1 MSSMKVCVLFRPLN
15 SKELSEFGDAVSVQG
30 INSDSF
36 IIKDEKEQEFEFTFD
51 RVFYQGSEQA
61 DIYEFLA
68 LPIVQGAVDAINGT
82 IITYGQTGAG
92 KTYSMEGP
100 SIVDCENKKK
110 GLLQRVVDGLFDAIV
125 NSEKPSKYTIKLSMV
140 EIYMEKVR
148 DLFDLSKDNI
158 QIKESKVHGIILNGA
173 TEVAISNSTEALQ
186 SLSVR
191 ENETMHFH
199 MRHFTHFGSDM
210 LFMLQSGIANRAV
223 GETQMNMSSSRSH
236 CLYIF
241 TVQQD
246 FAKDKRTKFGKLI
259 LADLAGSEKVEK
271 TGAEGKILEEAK
283 TINQS
288 LTALG
293 KVINA
298 MTSCTPGKPTHIPY
312 RDSKLTRILQD
323 ALGGC
328 SQTALLCCCSPSP
341 FNSSESLSTL
351 RFGARAK
358 HIKASVHVSCKEDLD
373 CNKAIA
379 VYTNVDES
387 RERILGKLRETMT
400 AEDVQLLEKLFVLEG
415 IFFDPNSVDEIEA
428 AYEDVTSR
436 TISSLHKAVEEL
448 STGVEK
454 VSFPNGIELHFDV
467 PWWIISQMKRE
478 NAALKARLKASE
490 EFYRRQL
497 EIRPLCLIL

>member
-186 SLSVR
+186 SLS
-191 ENETMHFH
+191 
-199 MRHFTHFGSDM
+199 
-210 LFMLQSGIANRAV
+210 SGIANRAV

-373 CNKAIA
+373 CNKAVA

-428 AYEDVTSR
+428 AYEDVMSR

-454 VSFPNGIELHFDV
+454 
-467 PWWIISQMKRE
+467 MKRE

>member
-1 MSSMKVCVLFRPLN
+1 MSNMKVCALFRPLN

-30 INSDSF
+30 ITSESF
-36 IIKDEKEQEFEFTFD
+36 IIKDEKEQEFDFTFD

-100 SIVDCENKKK
+100 SIVDCESKNK
-110 GLLQRVVDGLFDAIV
+110 GLLQRVVDGLFEAIMT
-125 NSEKPSKYTIKLSMV
+125 SEKPIKYTIKLSMV

-148 DLFDLSKDNI
+148 DLLDLSKDNI
-158 QIKESKVHGIILNGA
+158 QIKESKVHGIILSGA
-173 TEVAISNSTEALQ
+173 TEVAISNTAEALQ
-186 SLSVR
+186 SLS
-191 ENETMHFH
+191 
-199 MRHFTHFGSDM
+199 
-210 LFMLQSGIANRAV
+210 SGIANRAV

-241 TVQQD
+241 TVHQELT
-246 FAKDKRTKFGKLI
+246 KDKRTKFGKLI
-259 LADLAGSEKVEK
+259 LVDLAGSEKVDK

-298 MTSCTPGKPTHIPY
+298 MTSSAPGKPTHIPY

-323 ALGGC
+323 SLGGY

-341 FNSSESLSTL
+341 YNASESLFTL

-358 HIKASVHVSCKEDLD
+358 HIKATVHVSCKEDLD
-373 CNKAIA
+373 NNKEAI
-379 VYTNVDES
+379 VSTNVDES
-387 RERILGKLRETMT
+387 RERILEKMRERIT
-400 AEDVQLLEKLFVLEG
+400 AEDVKLLEELFVLEG
-415 IFFDPNSVDEIEA
+415 ILFDPNSVEEIEV
-428 AYEDVTSR
+428 AYEDITSR
-436 TISSLHKAVEEL
+436 TISSLYKIVEEL
-448 STGVEK
+448 STVAEK
-454 VSFPNGIELHFDV
+454 L
-467 PWWIISQMKRE
+467 KRE
-478 NAALKARLKASE
+478 NAALKASLKASE
-490 EFYRRQL
+490 ESYLHQL
-497 EIRPLCLIL
+497 DRRPLCLIL

>member
-186 SLSVR
+186 SLS
-191 ENETMHFH
+191 
-199 MRHFTHFGSDM
+199 
-210 LFMLQSGIANRAV
+210 SGIANRAV

-454 VSFPNGIELHFDV
+454 
-467 PWWIISQMKRE
+467 MKRE

>member
-1 MSSMKVCVLFRPLN
+1 MSAMKVCVLFRPLN

-30 INSDSF
+30 INSESF
-36 IIKDEKEQEFEFTFD
+36 IIKDEKEQEFDFTFD

-68 LPIVQGAVDAINGT
+68 LPIVQGALEAINGT

-100 SIVDCENKKK
+100 SIVDCESKKK
-110 GLLQRVVDGLFDAIV
+110 GLLQRVVDGLFEAIM

-140 EIYMEKVR
+140 AV
-148 DLFDLSKDNI
+148 
-158 QIKESKVHGIILNGA
+158 
-173 TEVAISNSTEALQ
+173 SNSAEALQ
-186 SLSVR
+186 SLS
-191 ENETMHFH
+191 
-199 MRHFTHFGSDM
+199 
-210 LFMLQSGIANRAV
+210 SGIANRAV
-223 GETQMNMSSSRSH
+223 GETRI
-236 CLYIF
+236 LRLF
-241 TVQQD
+241 L
-246 FAKDKRTKFGKLI
+246 TKFGKLI
-259 LADLAGSEKVEK
+259 LVDLAGSEKVEK

-298 MTSCTPGKPTHIPY
+298 MTSSTQGKPTHIPY

-341 FNSSESLSTL
+341 SNSSESLSTL

-358 HIKASVHVSCKEDLD
+358 HIKASVHVSCKEDID
-373 CNKAIA
+373 NIKDAT
-379 VYTNVDES
+379 VYPNVDES
-387 RERILGKLRETMT
+387 RERILAKLRERMT
-400 AEDVQLLEKLFVLEG
+400 AEDVQLLEKLLVLEG
-415 IFFDPNSVDEIEA
+415 IFFDPNSVDEIEE

-448 STGVEK
+448 NTGVEK
-454 VSFPNGIELHFDV
+454 
-467 PWWIISQMKRE
+467 MRRE
-478 NAALKARLKASE
+478 NAALKTSLKASE
-490 EFYRRQL
+490 EFYQHQL
-497 EIRPLCLIL
+497 ERRSLCLIL

>member
-186 SLSVR
+186 SLS
-191 ENETMHFH
+191 
-199 MRHFTHFGSDM
+199 
-210 LFMLQSGIANRAV
+210 SGIANRAV

-373 CNKAIA
+373 CNKAVA
-379 VYTNVDES
+379 VNTNVDES

-454 VSFPNGIELHFDV
+454 
-467 PWWIISQMKRE
+467 MKRE

>member
-1 MSSMKVCVLFRPLN
+1 MSTMKVCVLFRPLN
-15 SKELSEFGDAVSVQG
+15 PKELSEFGDAVSVQG
-30 INSDSF
+30 INSESF
-36 IIKDEKEQEFEFTFD
+36 IVKDEKEQEFDFTFD

-68 LPIVQGAVDAINGT
+68 LPIVQGALDAINGT

-100 SIVDCENKKK
+100 SIVDCESKKK
-110 GLLQRVVDGLFDAIV
+110 GLLQRVVDGLFEAIT
-125 NSEKPSKYTIKLSMV
+125 NSEKPSKYAIKLSMV

-158 QIKESKVHGIILNGA
+158 QIKESKVHGIVLNGA
-173 TEVAISNSTEALQ
+173 TEVAISNSAEALQ
-186 SLSVR
+186 SLS
-191 ENETMHFH
+191 
-199 MRHFTHFGSDM
+199 
-210 LFMLQSGIANRAV
+210 SGIANRAV

-241 TVQQD
+241 TVHQD
-246 FAKDKRTKFGKLI
+246 LTKDKRTKVGKLI
-259 LADLAGSEKVEK
+259 LVDLAGSEKVEK

-298 MTSCTPGKPTHIPY
+298 MTSSTPGKPTHIPY

-341 FNSSESLSTL
+341 SNSSESLSTL

-358 HIKASVHVSCKEDLD
+358 HVKASVHVSCKEDLD
-373 CNKAIA
+373 NTKDAT
-379 VYTNVDES
+379 VYTYVDES
-387 RERILGKLRETMT
+387 RERILAKLRERMT
-400 AEDVQLLEKLFVLEG
+400 DDDVLLLEKLFVLEG
-415 IFFDPNSVDEIEA
+415 IFFDPNSIDEIDA

-454 VSFPNGIELHFDV
+454 
-467 PWWIISQMKRE
+467 MKME
-478 NAALKARLKASE
+478 NVALKASLKVSE
-490 EFYRRQL
+490 EFYQHQL
-497 EIRPLCLIL
+497 ERRSLCFIL

>member
-1 MSSMKVCVLFRPLN
+1 MSTMKVCVLFRPLN

-30 INSDSF
+30 INSESF
-36 IIKDEKEQEFEFTFD
+36 IVKDEKEQEFDFTFD

-68 LPIVQGAVDAINGT
+68 LPIVQGALDAINGT

-100 SIVDCENKKK
+100 SIVDCESKKK
-110 GLLQRVVDGLFDAIV
+110 GLLRRVVDGLFEAIT

-158 QIKESKVHGIILNGA
+158 QIKESKVHGIVLNGA
-173 TEVAISNSTEALQ
+173 TEVAISNSAEALQ
-186 SLSVR
+186 SLS
-191 ENETMHFH
+191 
-199 MRHFTHFGSDM
+199 
-210 LFMLQSGIANRAV
+210 SGIANRAV

-241 TVQQD
+241 TVHQD
-246 FAKDKRTKFGKLI
+246 LTKDKRTKFGKLI
-259 LADLAGSEKVEK
+259 LVDLAGSEKVEK

-298 MTSCTPGKPTHIPY
+298 MTSSTPGKPTHIPY

-341 FNSSESLSTL
+341 SNSSESLSTL

-358 HIKASVHVSCKEDLD
+358 HVKASVHVSCKEDLD
-373 CNKAIA
+373 NTKDAT
-379 VYTNVDES
+379 VYTYVDES
-387 RERILGKLRETMT
+387 RERILAKLRERMT
-400 AEDVQLLEKLFVLEG
+400 DDDVLLLEKLFVLEG
-415 IFFDPNSVDEIEA
+415 IFFDPNSIDEIDA

-454 VSFPNGIELHFDV
+454 
-467 PWWIISQMKRE
+467 MKME
-478 NAALKARLKASE
+478 NVALKASLKVSE
-490 EFYRRQL
+490 EFYQHQL
-497 EIRPLCLIL
+497 ERRSLCFIL

>member
-186 SLSVR
+186 SLS
-191 ENETMHFH
+191 
-199 MRHFTHFGSDM
+199 
-210 LFMLQSGIANRAV
+210 SGIANRAV

>member
-1 MSSMKVCVLFRPLN
+1 MSTMKVCVLFRPLN
-15 SKELSEFGDAVSVQG
+15 PKELSEFADAVSVQG
-30 INSDSF
+30 INSESF
-36 IIKDEKEQEFEFTFD
+36 IVKDEKEQEFDFTFD

-68 LPIVQGAVDAINGT
+68 LPIVQGALDAINGT

-92 KTYSMEGP
+92 KTYCMEGP
-100 SIVDCENKKK
+100 SIVDCESKKK
-110 GLLQRVVDGLFDAIV
+110 GLLQRVVDGLFEAIT

-158 QIKESKVHGIILNGA
+158 QIKESKVHGIVLNGA
-173 TEVAISNSTEALQ
+173 TEVAISNSAEALQ
-186 SLSVR
+186 SLS
-191 ENETMHFH
+191 
-199 MRHFTHFGSDM
+199 
-210 LFMLQSGIANRAV
+210 SGIANRAV

-241 TVQQD
+241 IVHQD
-246 FAKDKRTKFGKLI
+246 LTKDKRTKFGKLI
-259 LADLAGSEKVEK
+259 LVDLAGSEKVEK

-298 MTSCTPGKPTHIPY
+298 MTSSTPGKPTHIPY

-341 FNSSESLSTL
+341 SNSSESLSTL

-358 HIKASVHVSCKEDLD
+358 HVKASVHASCKEDLD
-373 CNKAIA
+373 NTKDAT
-379 VYTNVDES
+379 VYTYVDES
-387 RERILGKLRETMT
+387 RERILAKLRERMT
-400 AEDVQLLEKLFVLEG
+400 ADDVQLLEKLFVLEG
-415 IFFDPNSVDEIEA
+415 IFFDPNSIDEIEA

-454 VSFPNGIELHFDV
+454 
-467 PWWIISQMKRE
+467 MKRE
-478 NAALKARLKASE
+478 NVALKASLKVSE
-490 EFYRRQL
+490 EFYQHQL
-497 EIRPLCLIL
+497 ERRSLCFIL

>member
-1 MSSMKVCVLFRPLN
+1 MSNMKVCALFRPLN

-30 INSDSF
+30 ITSESF
-36 IIKDEKEQEFEFTFD
+36 IIKDEKEQEFDFTFD

-100 SIVDCENKKK
+100 SIVDCESKNK
-110 GLLQRVVDGLFDAIV
+110 GLLQRVVDGLFEAIMT
-125 NSEKPSKYTIKLSMV
+125 SEKPIKYTIKLSMV

-148 DLFDLSKDNI
+148 DLLDLSKDNI
-158 QIKESKVHGIILNGA
+158 QIKESKVHGIILSGA
-173 TEVAISNSTEALQ
+173 TEVAISNTAEALQ
-186 SLSVR
+186 SLS
-191 ENETMHFH
+191 
-199 MRHFTHFGSDM
+199 
-210 LFMLQSGIANRAV
+210 SGIANRAV

-241 TVQQD
+241 TVHQELT
-246 FAKDKRTKFGKLI
+246 KDKRTKFGKLI
-259 LADLAGSEKVEK
+259 LVDLAGSEKVDK

-298 MTSCTPGKPTHIPY
+298 MTSSAPGKPTHIPY

-323 ALGGC
+323 ALGGY

-341 FNSSESLSTL
+341 YNASESLFTL

-358 HIKASVHVSCKEDLD
+358 HIKATVHVSCKEDLD
-373 CNKAIA
+373 NNKEAI
-379 VYTNVDES
+379 VSTNVDES
-387 RERILGKLRETMT
+387 RERILEKMRERIT
-400 AEDVQLLEKLFVLEG
+400 AEDVKLLEELFVLEG
-415 IFFDPNSVDEIEA
+415 ILFDPNSVEEIEV
-428 AYEDVTSR
+428 AYEDITSR
-436 TISSLHKAVEEL
+436 TISSLYKIVEEL
-448 STGVEK
+448 STVAEK
-454 VSFPNGIELHFDV
+454 L
-467 PWWIISQMKRE
+467 KRE
-478 NAALKARLKASE
+478 NAALKASLKASE
-490 EFYRRQL
+490 ESYLHQL
-497 EIRPLCLIL
+497 DRRPLCLIL

>member
-1 MSSMKVCVLFRPLN
+1 MSTMKVCVLFRPLN
-15 SKELSEFGDAVSVQG
+15 PKELSEFGDAVSVQG
-30 INSDSF
+30 INSESF
-36 IIKDEKEQEFEFTFD
+36 IVKDEKEQEFDFTFD

-68 LPIVQGAVDAINGT
+68 LPIVQGALDAINGT

-92 KTYSMEGP
+92 KTYSMEGL
-100 SIVDCENKKK
+100 SIVDCESKKK
-110 GLLQRVVDGLFDAIV
+110 GLLQRVVDGLFEAIT

-158 QIKESKVHGIILNGA
+158 QIKESKVHGIVLNGA
-173 TEVAISNSTEALQ
+173 TEFSSMQYAQHNLVAISNSAEALQ
-186 SLSVR
+186 SLS
-191 ENETMHFH
+191 
-199 MRHFTHFGSDM
+199 
-210 LFMLQSGIANRAV
+210 SGIANRAV

-241 TVQQD
+241 TVHQD
-246 FAKDKRTKFGKLI
+246 LTKDKRTKFGKLI
-259 LADLAGSEKVEK
+259 LVDLAGSEKVEK

-298 MTSCTPGKPTHIPY
+298 MTSSTPGKPTHIPY

-323 ALGGC
+323 ALVSSTSWTPFSPYFQPTLMSDDHLHYDLQGGC

-341 FNSSESLSTL
+341 SNSSESLSTL

-358 HIKASVHVSCKEDLD
+358 HVKASVHVSCKEDLD
-373 CNKAIA
+373 NTKDAT
-379 VYTNVDES
+379 VYTYVDES
-387 RERILGKLRETMT
+387 RERILAKLRERMT
-400 AEDVQLLEKLFVLEG
+400 ADDVQLLEKLFVLEG
-415 IFFDPNSVDEIEA
+415 IFFDPNSIDEIEA
-428 AYEDVTSR
+428 TYEDVTSR

-454 VSFPNGIELHFDV
+454 
-467 PWWIISQMKRE
+467 MKRE
-478 NAALKARLKASE
+478 NVALKASLKVSE
-490 EFYRRQL
+490 EFYQHQL
-497 EIRPLCLIL
+497 ERRSFCFIL

>member
-1 MSSMKVCVLFRPLN
+1 MSNMKVCVLFRPLN

-30 INSDSF
+30 INSESF
-36 IIKDEKEQEFEFTFD
+36 IIKDEKEHEFDLSFD

-68 LPIVQGAVDAINGT
+68 LPIVQGALDAINGT

-100 SIVDCENKKK
+100 SIVDCESRKK
-110 GLLQRVVDGLFDAIV
+110 GLLQRVVDGLFEAIMK
-125 NSEKPSKYTIKLSMV
+125 SEKPNKYTIKLSMV

-158 QIKESKVHGIILNGA
+158 QIKESKVHGIILNGT
-173 TEVAISNSTEALQ
+173 TEVTISNSAEALQ

-191 ENETMHFH
+191 ENETMCFH
-199 MRHFTHFGSDM
+199 MRRFIRFGSDM
-210 LFMLQSGIANRAV
+210 AV
-223 GETQMNMSSSRSH
+223 HVAEN
-236 CLYIF
+236 
-241 TVQQD
+241 
-246 FAKDKRTKFGKLI
+246 KFGKLI
-259 LADLAGSEKVEK
+259 LVDLAGSEKVEK

-298 MTSCTPGKPTHIPY
+298 MTSSTPGKPTHIPY

-323 ALGGC
+323 ALGGY

-341 FNSSESLSTL
+341 SNSSESLSTL

-358 HIKASVHVSCKEDLD
+358 HIKASVHVSCKEDLAN
-373 CNKAIA
+373 NKDVT

-387 RERILGKLRETMT
+387 RERILAKLRERMT
-400 AEDVQLLEKLFVLEG
+400 AEDVQLLEELFVLEG
-415 IFFDPNSVDEIEA
+415 IFFDPNSVEEMEA
-428 AYEDVTSR
+428 AYKDVTSR
-436 TISSLHKAVEEL
+436 TISSFRKAVEEL
-448 STGVEK
+448 STVVEK
-454 VSFPNGIELHFDV
+454 
-467 PWWIISQMKRE
+467 MKWE
-478 NAALKARLKASE
+478 NATLKASLKASE
-490 EFYRRQL
+490 EFYQHQL
-497 EIRPLCLIL
+497 ERRSLCLIL

>member
-148 DLFDLSKDNI
+148 FESLSLVPEEISRFISIAITQHRFIHKHAFKLSISLRDLFDLSKDNI

-186 SLSVR
+186 SLS
-191 ENETMHFH
+191 
-199 MRHFTHFGSDM
+199 
-210 LFMLQSGIANRAV
+210 SGIANRAV

-454 VSFPNGIELHFDV
+454 
-467 PWWIISQMKRE
+467 MKRE

>member
-1 MSSMKVCVLFRPLN
+1 MSTMKVCVLFRPLN
-15 SKELSEFGDAVSVQG
+15 PKELSEFGDAVSVQG
-30 INSDSF
+30 INSESF
-36 IIKDEKEQEFEFTFD
+36 IVKDEKEQEFDFTFD

-68 LPIVQGAVDAINGT
+68 LPIVQGALDAINGT

-100 SIVDCENKKK
+100 SIVDCESKKK
-110 GLLQRVVDGLFDAIV
+110 GLLQRVVDGLFEAIM

-158 QIKESKVHGIILNGA
+158 QIKESKVHGIVLNGV
-173 TEVAISNSTEALQ
+173 TEVAIANSAEALQ
-186 SLSVR
+186 SLS
-191 ENETMHFH
+191 
-199 MRHFTHFGSDM
+199 
-210 LFMLQSGIANRAV
+210 SGIANRAV

-241 TVQQD
+241 TVHQD
-246 FAKDKRTKFGKLI
+246 LTKDKRTKFGKLI
-259 LADLAGSEKVEK
+259 LVDLAGSEKVEK

-298 MTSCTPGKPTHIPY
+298 MTSSTPGKPTHIPY

-341 FNSSESLSTL
+341 SNSSESLSAL

-358 HIKASVHVSCKEDLD
+358 HVKASVHVSCKEDLD
-373 CNKAIA
+373 NTKDAT
-379 VYTNVDES
+379 VYTYVDES
-387 RERILGKLRETMT
+387 RERILAKLRERMT
-400 AEDVQLLEKLFVLEG
+400 ADDVQLLENLFVLEG
-415 IFFDPNSVDEIEA
+415 IFFDPNSIDEIEA

-454 VSFPNGIELHFDV
+454 
-467 PWWIISQMKRE
+467 MKRE
-478 NAALKARLKASE
+478 IVALKSSLKVSE
-490 EFYRRQL
+490 EFYQHQL
-497 EIRPLCLIL
+497 ERRSLCFIL